1 MIPASRPVIGK
12 DLDDLRARYG
22 ISVAEA
28 CHLFGLSPNKWS
40 EIVNRGADEPV
51 KDIPTALL
59 ARLLDNHRWL
69 YEPPEWPTP
78 EEMLELFEQSAG
90 GRITMRTF
98 SALLGVDT
106 ASGSRWLSHESGQKG
121 ASQRLMYYLR
131 RLLVD
136 YARADEDASRHL
148 VFESWLQQVRNEGF
162 ARAGHDV
169 IKTGRWRAKAAN
181 DPDPDG
187 DIEHLIGRDAD

>member
-28 CHLFGLSPNKWS
+28 CHLFGLSANKWS
-40 EIVNRGADEPV
+40 EIVNRGADTTV

-59 ARLLDNHRWL
+59 ARLLDSNLWL
-69 YEPPEWPTP
+69 YEPIESPSPEK
-78 EEMLELFEQSAG
+78 MLELFEQSAG
-90 GRITMRTF
+90 GRIPMRTF

-106 ASGSRWLSHESGQKG
+106 SSGSRWLSHDSAQKG
-121 ASQRLMYYLR
+121 ASQRLMYYLH

-136 YARADEDASRHL
+136 YERAYEDTN
-148 VFESWLQQVRNEGF
+148 QN
-162 ARAGHDV
+162 
-169 IKTGRWRAKAAN
+169 
-181 DPDPDG
+181 
-187 DIEHLIGRDAD
+187 